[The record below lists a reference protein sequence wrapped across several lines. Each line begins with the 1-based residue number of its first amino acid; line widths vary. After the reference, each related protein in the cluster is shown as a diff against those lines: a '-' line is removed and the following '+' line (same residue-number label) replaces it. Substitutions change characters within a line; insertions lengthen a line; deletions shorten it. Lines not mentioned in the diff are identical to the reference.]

1 MANLTDTAARGG
13 AIPAILDA
21 LNRTEAE
28 RRALVAQLAD
38 LEAAPSK
45 VPDARDLR
53 GTLHRYLDDWHSLA
67 GGNVPETRRLLD
79 SVLGGRIVFK
89 PVRGDEGAPMYELQ
103 IPIAFDRLL
112 VSIVPG
118 LERIARVG
126 LASPNGM
133 AHFYTM
139 VGAARRAA

>member
-1 MANLTDTAARGG
+1 LANLTDTAARGG

-89 PVRGDEGAPMYELQ
+89 PVRGGPATAVIL
-103 IPIAFDRLL
+103 AARLL
-112 VSIVPG
+112 GNPVMLYDGRFKRPG
-118 LERIARVG
+118 NAATNLRSKRYRIPLGTPHLLERPA
-126 LASPNGM
+126 
-133 AHFYTM
+133 
-139 VGAARRAA
+139 

>member
-38 LEAAPSK
+38 SEAAPSK

-67 GGNVPETRRLLD
+67 GGNVPETRRPLD

-89 PVRGDEGAPMYELQ
+89 PVRGDDGAPMYELQ

-139 VGAARRAA
+139 TGAARRAA